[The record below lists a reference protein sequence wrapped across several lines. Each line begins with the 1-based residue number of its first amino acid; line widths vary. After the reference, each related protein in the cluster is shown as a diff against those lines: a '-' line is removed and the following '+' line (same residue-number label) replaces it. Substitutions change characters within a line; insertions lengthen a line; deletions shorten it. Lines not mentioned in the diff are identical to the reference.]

1 MSASATLADVLDR
14 EADLYEDLLG
24 LLHEEEA
31 ALIAGNTRSV
41 GECLARTET
50 VVLQLRLLENSRET
64 LVSKLT
70 GRRDTRL
77 GELPGAATD
86 SLGRARR
93 RLVTT
98 LPLVDVMN
106 RRVTALLQ
114 RALRLFDTTLDL
126 IREAAGLDH
135 QYTAGGALTRGTRP
149 VIDGRA

>member
-1 MSASATLADVLDR
+1 M
-14 EADLYEDLLG
+14 
-24 LLHEEEA
+24 
-31 ALIAGNTRSV
+31 
-41 GECLARTET
+41 
-50 VVLQLRLLENSRET
+50 T

-77 GELPGAATD
+77 GELPGTATD
-86 SLGRARR
+86 SLGRARS